1 MVNDFQ
7 KILMETKQL
16 LRDGGFLPF
25 NYPGS
30 GLAIQQLLGFSP
42 AWQAAITPAQALE
55 FARNPWY
62 GSIFVLR

>member
-30 GLAIQQLLGFSP
+30 GLAIQQLLGFHLLGKL
-42 AWQAAITPAQALE
+42 Q
-55 FARNPWY
+55 
-62 GSIFVLR
+62 